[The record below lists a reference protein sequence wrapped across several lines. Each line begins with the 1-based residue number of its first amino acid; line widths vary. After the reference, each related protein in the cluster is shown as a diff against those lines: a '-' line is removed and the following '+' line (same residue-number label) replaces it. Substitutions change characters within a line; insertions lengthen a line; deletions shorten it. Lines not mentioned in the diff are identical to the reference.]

1 MFFTIP
7 MVTSSCRNRCP
18 KYGMVEVV
26 EGGGALIMHLEVTWV

>member
-26 EGGGALIMHLEVTWV
+26 EGVGFNHAS

>member
-1 MFFTIP
+1 MFVTIP

-26 EGGGALIMHLEVTWV
+26 EGGALIMHLEVTWV

>member
-1 MFFTIP
+1 MFVTIP